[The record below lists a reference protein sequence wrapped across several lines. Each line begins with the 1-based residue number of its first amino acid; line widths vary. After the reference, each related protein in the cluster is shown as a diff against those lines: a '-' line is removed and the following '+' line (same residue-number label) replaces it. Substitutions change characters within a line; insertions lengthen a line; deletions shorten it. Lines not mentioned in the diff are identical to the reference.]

1 VTSVIA
7 ITVYNG
13 RTNKTERREV
23 FTPTKIS
30 GASFLETRGSSS
42 SKGAETEKITFRLRI
57 PLEAE
62 VQDGRTYVN
71 EAAYKTLSDEDAT
84 KHWTL
89 RKGDYILAIQSEKAV
104 GPMTQPE
111 LDALSRELCVD
122 LIRVIEYADNT
133 IRGSAAVKH
142 WRIGGA

>member
-1 VTSVIA
+1 MTSVIA

-30 GASFLETRGSSS
+30 RASLLEARGSSS
-42 SKGAETEKITFRLRI
+42 SKGAETEKIAFKLRI
-57 PLEAE
+57 PLDAE

-71 EAAYKTLSDEDAT
+71 EAVYKTLSDEETA

-89 RKGDYILAIQSEKAV
+89 RKGDYILAAQSEKAER
-104 GPMTQPE
+104 PMTQPE
-111 LDALSRELCVD
+111 LDVLGRELCVD

-133 IRGSAAVKH
+133 IRGSAVVKH

>member
-1 VTSVIA
+1 MD
-7 ITVYNG
+7 
-13 RTNKTERREV
+13 
-23 FTPTKIS
+23 
-30 GASFLETRGSSS
+30 
-42 SKGAETEKITFRLRI
+42 
-57 PLEAE
+57 AE

-71 EAAYKTLSDEDAT
+71 EAIYKTLSDEDAA

-89 RKGDYILAIQSEKAV
+89 RKGDYILAAQSEKAEKS
-104 GPMTQPE
+104 MTQPE
-111 LDALSRELCVD
+111 LDALGRELCVD